1 MLKPSAQHTKGGGC
15 RNFAYYFMLII
26 LSWRTKRGGMA
37 KCPPPKYAPASDV
50 SHLLH
55 NSFLML
61 LSSISSS
68 FFNGIL
74 SLFTI
79 LALIWGLVLT
89 FMIFIGLYKR
99 LKSKVKPRWSHFRS
113 RFTKARKPTVSG
125 EVIEE
130 QNMNTKL

>member
-1 MLKPSAQHTKGGGC
+1 MSVYVNIFIITILELITIAISAISYQVQCAYFHIFELNSN
-15 RNFAYYFMLII
+15 NFQ
-26 LSWRTKRGGMA
+26 
-37 KCPPPKYAPASDV
+37 PSDV
-50 SHLLH
+50 SHLLR

-61 LSSISSS
+61 LSSISSP

-74 SLFTI
+74 SLLTI

-89 FMIFIGLYKR
+89 IMTFVGLYKR
-99 LKSKVKPRWSHFRS
+99 LKPKVKPRWSHFRS

-130 QNMNTKL
+130 QNMNTEV